1 MLLQVIKIVKNKIL
15 INNYINHAFEKE
27 YFSVS
32 LPYCKTQKDN
42 NSCCNLYR
50 EITFL
55 LEEKEMY
62 HGLLG

>member
-1 MLLQVIKIVKNKIL
+1 MFLQLIKIVKNKTL
-15 INNYINHAFEKE
+15 INNYINHAFEKV

-32 LPYCKTQKDN
+32 LSYCKTQKDN

-50 EITFL
+50 QMTFL

-62 HGLLG
+62 HGL